1 MPNAATLGCK
11 TMCPI
16 ITPGIPPVPHISG
29 GTIISGAPTVLIEG
43 KPAAR
48 MTDSILCNGAPPHP
62 DTILKGSSTV
72 LICNMPA
79 AYMSCSTASG
89 GMIINGATTVQ
100 IGI

>member
-11 TMCPI
+11 TICPM
-16 ITPGIPPVPHISG
+16 ITPGIPPMPHSSG
-29 GTIISGAPTVLIEG
+29 GTIISGAPNVLIEG

-48 MTDSILCNGAPPHP
+48 MTDNVLCNGAPPHP

-79 AYMSCSTASG
+79 AYISCNTASG
-89 GMIINGATTVQ
+89 GIIINGASTVQ